1 MMDDTI
7 YALSSGAP
15 PSAIAIIRISGPDAL
30 NAAKILTGKDFMA
43 RRASLATLRDENGA
57 ALDQA
62 IVIPFPGP
70 NSATGEDCVEL
81 HCHGSRAVVRA
92 VERALGRMAGLRAA
106 EPGEFT
112 RRSFANGRLD
122 LAEVEGL
129 GQLLAAETEL
139 QRQVALGALGGSL
152 SRKVGEFRQ
161 RILTVSAMVEGALDH
176 SDEDDIGDPSPL
188 IDSQLDSLRSDIEA
202 TLNRPTAEKL
212 ASGIRVALAG
222 PPNAGKSTL
231 FNALLEDEVA
241 IATPIAGTTRDVLE
255 RSVQLEGMPFT
266 FVDMAGLRNETDDEI
281 ERMGIKRARAELDG
295 ADIVLWLGQEGEGP
309 EGSIEIAPQA
319 DRIDFETK
327 SNAALRVSAVS
338 GEGMDALR
346 DLLFAV
352 AREQLPR
359 PDSVALNQRQR
370 NLLARAL
377 VDLDLASEQADLLLA
392 GESLR
397 LARQAFDEVAGRTG
411 TEDLLNSL
419 FGAFCIGK

>member
-1 MMDDTI
+1 MDDTI

-30 NAAKILTGKDFMA
+30 NAAKILTGIDFVA

-62 IVIPFPGP
+62 IVIPFSGP

-92 VERALGRMAGLRAA
+92 VEGALGRMAGLRAA

-161 RILTVSAMVEGALDH
+161 RLLTVSAMVEGALDH
-176 SDEDDIGDPSPL
+176 SDEDDIGDPSAA
-188 IDSQLDSLRSDIEA
+188 IDSQLESLRSDIEA
-202 TLNRPTAEKL
+202 TLSRPSAEKL

-255 RSVQLEGMPFT
+255 RSVQLGGMPFT
-266 FVDMAGLRNETDDEI
+266 FVDMAGLRDETEDEI
-281 ERMGIKRARAELDG
+281 ERIGITRARAELDN

-309 EGSIEIAPQA
+309 KGSIEIAPQT
-319 DRIDFETK
+319 DRSDFDAK
-327 SNAALRVSAVS
+327 SNTALRVSAVS

-346 DLLFAV
+346 DLMLAL

-359 PDSVALNQRQR
+359 PDSVALNKRQR

-377 VDLDLASEQADLLLA
+377 VDLDEASEQADLLLA

-397 LARQAFDEVAGRTG
+397 QARRTFDEVVGRTG
-411 TEDLLNSL
+411 TEDLLDSL

>member
-1 MMDDTI
+1 
-7 YALSSGAP
+7 
-15 PSAIAIIRISGPDAL
+15 
-30 NAAKILTGKDFMA
+30 
-43 RRASLATLRDENGA
+43 
-57 ALDQA
+57 
-62 IVIPFPGP
+62 
-70 NSATGEDCVEL
+70 
-81 HCHGSRAVVRA
+81 
-92 VERALGRMAGLRAA
+92 
-106 EPGEFT
+106 
-112 RRSFANGRLD
+112 
-122 LAEVEGL
+122 
-129 GQLLAAETEL
+129 
-139 QRQVALGALGGSL
+139 
-152 SRKVGEFRQ
+152 
-161 RILTVSAMVEGALDH
+161 
-176 SDEDDIGDPSPL
+176 
-188 IDSQLDSLRSDIEA
+188 
-202 TLNRPTAEKL
+202 
-212 ASGIRVALAG
+212 
-222 PPNAGKSTL
+222 
-231 FNALLEDEVA
+231 
-241 IATPIAGTTRDVLE
+241 
-255 RSVQLEGMPFT
+255 LEGMPFT